1 MKPHLPQWIGRR
13 KKDTEKNGKALRGFD
28 FTRIGLGVGT
38 AIILSIL
45 LCLHLL
51 PDKISLKIG
60 DIAPEDVRAHRTVT
74 YRDSVET
81 EHLRETE
88 MAKIDDVYVENRH
101 AADEAVGALQSMFG
115 AIETARDNR
124 SLRGIDA
131 KARYV
136 RSLIRTDVS
145 HASFSEMISA
155 STRDLKSMEDL
166 GERLIRGEYDHTI
179 RSDGKDL
186 QRVRSDIDDRAE
198 RLLGVTPQASALSE
212 IAGSVIRPN
221 KIYNENATNALRQ
234 SALRRLEPIQRLI
247 VIGEL
252 VIAKGEE
259 VRQTHI
265 DKLTALGLSHP
276 KIDYSTASA
285 LSLFVVFLIV
295 LVTIYLQRYQP
306 EIYADSRKLALLSLV
321 VILSMVGLKLG
332 GGMIGLNLNGL
343 QLGYLGVMTVTTAGM
358 LLSVLLNVQIAV
370 LLVSLLSI
378 ASGLTMNNELRFAAV
393 TLVSSLVAIYSVANI
408 RDRGDL
414 SKTIGAIA
422 LTDVAMVWIVGS
434 ISGDVMIEMLT
445 GSGWVIAMSIVAT
458 MLFWVGTGI
467 LERPFGI
474 TTHLTLLELSDTNK
488 PLLRRLVMEAPGTY
502 THSMA
507 TGHLAEAAAEAVQA
521 DSLFARVASYYHDIG
536 KIRRP
541 HFFVEN
547 QGVEN
552 AHDRLSPTLS
562 SLVITSHI
570 KDGIEIAREYRLPIA
585 FHDVIL
591 QHHGTSLVTYFYNQV
606 AESETLTPA
615 LENQFRY
622 SGPKPQTKEAAIVML
637 ADVVEAASRSLAKPT
652 PARLESL
659 VQKVIDE
666 KLNDGQLQH
675 SDLTFRD
682 IARIED
688 SFVKTLSSTLH
699 SRIEYPD
706 VLTPDGKKLAANG
719 DSDTERTES
728 AGKSESPPADRPK
741 IAAG

>member
-1 MKPHLPQWIGRR
+1 VS
-13 KKDTEKNGKALRGFD
+13 GFD
-28 FTRIGLGVGT
+28 LQRIALGVGT
-38 AIILSIL
+38 AVILSIL

-60 DIAPEDVRAHRTVT
+60 DTAPEDVRAHRTVT
-74 YRDSVET
+74 YKDSAET
-81 EHLRETE
+81 ERLREEAT
-88 MAKIDDVYVENRH
+88 AKIDDVYIDRRN
-101 AADEAVGALQSMFG
+101 AADEAVADLQSTFA
-115 AIETARDNR
+115 AIETARADR
-124 SLRGIDA
+124 ALRNVDA

-145 HASFSEMISA
+145 HASFRLMVSA
-155 STRDLKSMEDL
+155 SARDLNSMEDV
-166 GERLIRGEYDHTI
+166 GERLIRGEYTKPI
-179 RSDGKDL
+179 KSDQKDL
-186 QRVRSDIDDRAE
+186 QRVHTEIDAKAQ
-198 RLLGVTPQASALSE
+198 RLLGVTPQAAALSE
-212 IAGSVIRPN
+212 IAGSAVRPN
-221 KIYNENATNALRQ
+221 RIYSEGATRALRQ
-234 SALRRLEPIQRLI
+234 SAVRRLEPVQGQI
-247 VIGEL
+247 VIGAL

-259 VRQTHI
+259 VRQTHM
-265 DKLTALGLSHP
+265 DKFAALGLTHP
-276 KIDYSTASA
+276 NIDYSTASA
-285 LSLFVVFLIV
+285 LSLFVIFLIL
-295 LVTIYLQRYQP
+295 LVTIYLRRYQP
-306 EIYADSRKLALLSLV
+306 EIYDDSRKLALLSLV

-332 GGMIGLNLNGL
+332 GGMIGLNLSGL
-343 QLGYLGVMTVTTAGM
+343 QLGYLGMMTVTTAGM
-358 LLSVLLNVQIAV
+358 LLSVLLNAQIAV

-393 TLVSSLVAIYSVANI
+393 TLVSSLVAIYSVTNI

-414 SKTIGAIA
+414 VRTTSAIA
-422 LTDVAMVWIVGS
+422 LTDVAMVWTVGS
-434 ISGDVMIEMLT
+434 ISGDTMIEMLT
-445 GSGWVIAMSIVAT
+445 GSGWVIAMAIGAT
-458 MLFWVGTGI
+458 MFFWVGTGI

-507 TGHLAEAAAEAVQA
+507 TGHLAEAAAEAVHA

-552 AHDRLSPTLS
+552 AHDKLSPTLS

-570 KDGIEIAREYRLPIA
+570 KDGIEIAREYRLPA
-585 FHDVIL
+585 TFHDVIL
-591 QHHGTSLVTYFYNQV
+591 QHHGTSLVIYFYNQIT
-606 AESETLTPA
+606 ESEDHSA
-615 LENQFRY
+615 VLEQQFRY
-622 SGPKPQTKEAAIVML
+622 PGPKPQTKEAAIVML

-666 KLNDGQLQH
+666 KLDDGQLQQ

-688 SFVKTLSSTLH
+688 SFVRTLSATLH

-706 VLTPDGKKLAANG
+706 VLTADGKKFAANG
-719 DSDTERTES
+719 DSDTDRTEP
-728 AGKSESPPADRPK
+728 AGKSGPPPADR
-741 IAAG
+741 AEAVTG